1 METVSSNIINF
12 GHKIT
17 YNDPN
22 LFEKFDIIKDEEEK
36 QQFRN
41 IIYNYDL
48 LMIFNLQDFLEEIV
62 NEKISQ
68 LHDAMIKNN
77 EFRKF
82 ITTLADNAS
91 YGSKDTNI
99 LVTFMLLFSY
109 DNLHLFYPCIC
120 EFLEKGIINKDKLEN
135 IKNNIF

>member
-1 METVSSNIINF
+1 METVSSNIVNF

-17 YNDPN
+17 YNDVN

-48 LMIFNLQDFLEEIV
+48 LMIFNLQDFLEEII
-62 NEKISQ
+62 NKKISQ
-68 LHDAMIKNN
+68 LHDIMTKNN

-82 ITTLADNAS
+82 ITTLTENTC
-91 YGSKDTNI
+91 YTSKDT

-120 EFLEKGIINKDKLEN
+120 EFLEKGIVNVDKLEN

>member
-1 METVSSNIINF
+1 MEIVSSNIINF
-12 GHKIT
+12 GHKVT

-22 LFEKFDIIKDEEEK
+22 LFEKFHIIKDEKEQ

-48 LMIFNLQDFLEEIV
+48 LMIFNLQDFLEEII
-62 NEKISQ
+62 NKKISQ
-68 LHDAMIKNN
+68 LHNIMIKNI
-77 EFRKF
+77 EIRKLMT
-82 ITTLADNAS
+82 ILADNTV
-91 YGSKDTNI
+91 YGSKDT

-120 EFLEKGIINKDKLEN
+120 EFLEKGIINIDKLEN

>member
-1 METVSSNIINF
+1 MTNIIKF
-12 GHKIT
+12 GHNIT
-17 YNDPN
+17 YNDTQ
-22 LFEKFDIIKDEEEK
+22 LFEKFCLTEKEE
-36 QQFRN
+36 QDQFRN

-48 LMIFNLQDFLEEIV
+48 LMIFNLQDFLEEVI
-62 NEKISQ
+62 NEKIDQ
-68 LHDAMIKNN
+68 LHNIMIKNV
-77 EFRKF
+77 EFKKF
-82 ITTLADNAS
+82 ITILTDNTS
-91 YGSKDTNI
+91 YSSKDT

>member
-1 METVSSNIINF
+1 MEIVSSNIINF
-12 GHKIT
+12 GHKVT

-22 LFEKFDIIKDEEEK
+22 LFEKFHIIKDEKEQ

-48 LMIFNLQDFLEEIV
+48 LMIFNLQDFLEEII
-62 NEKISQ
+62 NKKISQ
-68 LHDAMIKNN
+68 LHNIMIKNI
-77 EFRKF
+77 EIRKLMT
-82 ITTLADNAS
+82 ILADNTG
-91 YGSKDTNI
+91 YGSKDT

-120 EFLEKGIINKDKLEN
+120 EFLEKGIINIDKLEN

>member
-1 METVSSNIINF
+1 METVSSNIVNF

-17 YNDPN
+17 YNDVN
-22 LFEKFDIIKDEEEK
+22 LFEKFDIIKNEEEK

-48 LMIFNLQDFLEEIV
+48 LMIFNLQDFLEEII
-62 NEKISQ
+62 NKKISQ
-68 LHDAMIKNN
+68 LHDIMTKNV

-82 ITTLADNAS
+82 ITTLTENTC
-91 YGSKDTNI
+91 YTSKDT

-120 EFLEKGIINKDKLEN
+120 EFLEKGIVNVDKLEN

>member
-17 YNDPN
+17 YNDVN
-22 LFEKFDIIKDEEEK
+22 LFEKFDIIKNEEEK

-48 LMIFNLQDFLEEIV
+48 LMIFNLQDFLEEII
-62 NEKISQ
+62 NKKISQ
-68 LHDAMIKNN
+68 LHDIMIKNN

-82 ITTLADNAS
+82 IVTLTKVTS
-91 YGSKDTNI
+91 YSSKDT

-120 EFLEKGIINKDKLEN
+120 EFLEKGIVNVDKLEN